1 MKVTDLRVTGFK
13 SFVDL
18 VQLKIEPGLTGIV
31 GPNGCG
37 KSNILE
43 SLRWVMGATSA
54 RALRGGEMDD
64 VIFAGTDKR
73 PQRDIAEV
81 TIVLDNSDGRAP
93 APFDTAPPLEVSRRI
108 RRAAG
113 STFKINGKEVR
124 ARDVQLLFADASTG
138 ANSPAL
144 VRQNQVSE
152 LINAKPENRRRILE
166 EAAGIAGLYTR
177 RHEAEL
183 KLRGAQTNLERLD
196 DIIAAMT
203 DQVTGLRRQAKQAA
217 RYRGLADEIRGL
229 EAFLYFKRLEH
240 AKDGLAAAN
249 EAQQIAQRT
258 LADATIA
265 ANTAAKEI
273 EGADDGIGA
282 LREEQAIAEAV
293 LRRLDGQRFA
303 IERDLKAAQDAL
315 AAATSDIARIASD
328 GVRETSL
335 LDDAKS
341 NLTRL
346 QLEQTEIPDDSSI
359 EASLETARIA
369 VAEAN
374 ERRQAIEDQLTQALT
389 ARANARGER
398 TAQLRACEDAR
409 AQLSRRQNALSTAQ
423 ANLDRLTTSQPN
435 SDALDLAQ
443 READAVAEAAA
454 QAGEKA
460 DTTEKRAEEAALGE
474 NAARETARASQNS
487 VDRLSSEISALEAA
501 TRQVSKGSWPKVLD
515 QIKPAPGYERAL
527 AAALGDDLEASLD
540 GKAPIFWANGM
551 QDVIVWPTGTNVL
564 ADHIS
569 EAPTALTARL
579 KAIGIV
585 DAADFESAT
594 NLPAGARIVTLN
606 GDMRRWDGF
615 VRRANAI
622 AGSAILLEQRAKL
635 EAITATLPELK
646 AKAQADASANA
657 TARAFADQCRAAAKA
672 ARSDAPRAFAAV
684 TSARDRVM
692 RLETEFARAKS
703 QVEQAQN
710 HVTAM
715 NEECVQAA
723 ALVDVTL
730 QLLANLPEVDDDNGV
745 EELQAHVNTAR
756 TQASAAQS
764 SLASAQGEIRARE
777 AKRLALASDIVAW
790 EKRLSQAN
798 TRLEA
803 LAREQT
809 LALAR
814 QTNAKQAPDEIEAR
828 RKDLLSQAPAAQARK
843 AAADDALA
851 SLESAIRAGRDR
863 ERVAQ
868 NVLADCRE
876 ARALAQTRFESEE
889 VRLSELEDEVRRTL
903 QMSPEDCEKRA
914 RETLGGS
921 FDTLATSTGESRLA
935 KLLYD
940 RDALGGVNLRA
951 DEEVAEQETRL
962 STLIADKD
970 DLSAAIAKLRG
981 GVDQINAE
989 GKERLVAAFDVVH
1002 GHFRVLFAA
1011 LFDGGV
1017 AELRLTESDDP
1028 LGGGLE
1034 VYACPP
1040 GKKLQSLTLMSG
1052 GEQALTASALIFA
1065 VFLSNPSPICVL
1077 DEVDAPLDDSNV
1089 DRYCRLL
1096 NEMRERTQTR
1106 FIVITH
1112 HPITMARMDRLFGI
1126 TMAERGVSQVVSV
1139 DLTRA
1144 EELIA
1149 SA

>member
-13 SFVDL
+13 SFVDP
-18 VQLKIEPGLTGIV
+18 VALKIEPGLTGIV

-81 TIVLDNSDGRAP
+81 SIVLDNSDGRAP
-93 APFDTAPPLEVSRRI
+93 APFDTAPTLEVTRRI

-113 STFKINGKEVR
+113 SSFKINGKEVR

-166 EAAGIAGLYTR
+166 EAAGIAGLYAR

-196 DIIAAMT
+196 DIIAGLN
-203 DQVTGLRRQAKQAA
+203 DQVSSLRRQARQAA
-217 RYRGLADEIRGL
+217 RYRTLADDIRGL
-229 EAFLYFKRLEH
+229 EAFLFAKRWE
-240 AKDGLAAAN
+240 
-249 EAQQIAQRT
+249 IAQLGIEAAKAAQILAQT
-258 LADATIA
+258 ALADATLA
-265 ANTAAKEI
+265 ANAASKAA
-273 EGADDGIGA
+273 EGADSGIAA

-293 LRRLDGQRFA
+293 LRRLEGQRFA
-303 IERDLKAAQDAL
+303 LERDLKTAQDAL
-315 AAATSDIARIASD
+315 ETANADLARISAD
-328 GVRETSL
+328 QVRETSL
-335 LDDAKS
+335 LDDAKATLEHLLAQQAALPQDE
-341 NLTRL
+341 NN
-346 QLEQTEIPDDSSI
+346 QGALEQ
-359 EASLETARIA
+359 A
-369 VAEAN
+369 
-374 ERRQAIEDQLTQALT
+374 QAILATANQARQTAEDALTAALT
-389 ARANARGER
+389 ARASAQGER
-398 TAQLRACEDAR
+398 TAQMRACEDAR
-409 AQLSRRQNALSTAQ
+409 GQLSRRHSALLQAQ
-423 ANLDRLTTSQPN
+423 ANFDRQKASLPDQQ
-435 SDALDLAQ
+435 ALDLAK
-443 READAVAEAAA
+443 REAEIVAAA
-454 QAGEKA
+454 AAEAGEKA
-460 DTTEKRAEEAALGE
+460 DATEKHAEEAA
-474 NAARETARASQNS
+474 NAEAKARETARQSQNAL
-487 VDRLSSEISALEAA
+487 DRLSSEISALEAA
-501 TRQVSKGSWPKVLD
+501 TRQVKTGTWPKVLD
-515 QIKPAPGYERAL
+515 TIKPAAGYERAL
-527 AAALGDDLEASLD
+527 AAALGDELEASLD
-540 GKAPIFWANGM
+540 RGAPMAWVGGKRATVTWPAGTKVLSDHIDEAPDALASRLASVALVEVGAFEAFDTI
-551 QDVIVWPTGTNVL
+551 PTGGRV
-564 ADHIS
+564 
-569 EAPTALTARL
+569 
-579 KAIGIV
+579 
-585 DAADFESAT
+585 
-594 NLPAGARIVTLN
+594 VTLS

-622 AGSAILLEQRAKL
+622 AGSAILLEQRTKLTTLMLSLPQAKGS
-635 EAITATLPELK
+635 
-646 AKAQADASANA
+646 AQSDASANA
-657 TARAFADQCRAAAKA
+657 TARAMADQSRAAAKA
-672 ARSDAPRAFAAV
+672 ARADAPRAFAAV
-684 TSARDRVM
+684 SSARDRVM
-692 RLETEFARAKS
+692 RLEAELARAQANVDQAAV
-703 QVEQAQN
+703 QVAAMQEECEQASALVE
-710 HVTAM
+710 VTA
-715 NEECVQAA
+715 
-723 ALVDVTL
+723 
-730 QLLANLPEVDDDNGV
+730 QLLAALPDIDDDQPIAA
-745 EELQAHVNTAR
+745 LQAKVAQTRADAN
-756 TQASAAQS
+756 SAQS
-764 SLASAQGEIRARE
+764 ALSTLQNDMRAR
-777 AKRLALASDIVAW
+777 AARRDGLANDIASW
-790 EKRLSQAN
+790 EKRAAQAVARID
-798 TRLEA
+798 T
-803 LAREQT
+803 LAREQSQAT
-809 LALAR
+809 AR
-814 QTNAKQAPDEIEAR
+814 QNSAMQAPSDIEAR
-828 RKDLLSQAPAAQARK
+828 RKDILTQTPAAQSRK

-851 SLESAIRAGRDR
+851 SLESAIRAGRER

-876 ARALAQTRFESEE
+876 ARALAQTRFESDQI
-889 VRLSELEDEVRRTL
+889 RLSELEEEIKRTVQL
-903 QMSPEDCEKRA
+903 SPQDCEKRA
-914 RETLGGS
+914 RDTLGAS
-921 FDTLATSTGESRLA
+921 FDTLTTASGESRLA

-940 RDALGGVNLRA
+940 REALGGVNLRA

-962 STLIADKD
+962 SALIADKD
-970 DLSAAIAKLRG
+970 DLSAAIAKLRS

-989 GKERLVAAFDVVH
+989 GKERLLAAFEEVH
-1002 GHFRVLFAA
+1002 EHFRVLFAA

>member
-13 SFVDL
+13 SFVDP

-81 TIVLDNSDGRAP
+81 TVVLDNADGKAP
-93 APFDTAPPLEVSRRI
+93 APFDTAPTLEVSRRI

-196 DIIAAMT
+196 DIIGAMN

-217 RYRGLADEIRGL
+217 RYRGIADEIRGL
-229 EAFLYFKRLEH
+229 EAFLFAKRLAH
-240 AKDGLAAAN
+240 AQTVLLAAN
-249 EAQQIAQRT
+249 EAQVLAQRV
-258 LADATIA
+258 LADATLV
-265 ANTAAKEI
+265 ANTAAKEA
-273 EGADDGIGA
+273 EGADDGINA

-315 AAATSDIARIASD
+315 TLALADLARIAAD
-328 GVRETSL
+328 QDRETAL
-335 LDDAKS
+335 LDDARA
-341 NLTRL
+341 NLVRL
-346 QLEQTEIPDDSSI
+346 KAEQADLPEDDTI
-359 EASLETARIA
+359 DASLEIARKAAA
-369 VAEAN
+369 VADDARLALE
-374 ERRQAIEDQLTQALT
+374 EELTKALT
-389 ARANARGER
+389 ARATAQGER
-398 TAQLRACEDAR
+398 TAQTRACEDAKN
-409 AQLSRRQNALSTAQ
+409 QLARRQSALAAAQ
-423 ANLDRLTTSQPN
+423 ANVDRLISNQPN
-435 SDALDLAQ
+435 RDALKLAQ
-443 READAVAEAAA
+443 READAVAQAAA
-454 QAGEKA
+454 EAGEKA
-460 DTTEKRAEEAALGE
+460 DATEKRAEEAAVAE
-474 NAARETARASQNS
+474 NVAREAARTSQNAL
-487 VDRLSSEISALEAA
+487 DRLTSEISALEAA
-501 TRQVSKGSWPKVLD
+501 TRQPNKGTWPKVLD
-515 QIKPAPGYERAL
+515 QIKPQAGYERAL
-527 AAALGDDLEASLD
+527 AAALGDELEGAID
-540 GKAPIFWANGM
+540 KAAPIAWTGASSSS
-551 QDVIVWPTGTNVL
+551 VAWPVGVVCL
-564 ADHIS
+564 ADFIDQAP
-569 EAPTALTARL
+569 EALSARL
-579 KAIGIV
+579 QAIGV
-585 DAADFESAT
+585 VEAADFDSFT
-594 NLPAGARIVTLN
+594 SLPMGARIVTKA

-615 VRRANAI
+615 VRRSGAI
-622 AGSAILLEQRAKL
+622 ASSAVLLEQRGRL
-635 EAITATLPELK
+635 EALRAQVDSTK
-646 AKAQADASANA
+646 SKAQTDASANA
-657 TARAFADQCRAAAKA
+657 SARAFADQCRAAAKA

-684 TSARDRVM
+684 TGARDRVM
-692 RLETEFARAKS
+692 RIEAELARATS
-703 QVEQAQN
+703 GLEQAQSALAGM
-710 HVTAM
+710 H
-715 NEECVQAA
+715 EECVQAT
-723 ALVDVTL
+723 ALVQVTTE
-730 QLLANLPEVDDDNGV
+730 LLVALPPVDDDSDIAA
-745 EELQAHVNTAR
+745 LQTKVSQAR
-756 TQASAAQS
+756 NAAGQAQS
-764 SLASAQGEIRARE
+764 VLIGAQNEIRARA
-777 AKRLALASDIVAW
+777 AKRSTLNNDIAAW
-790 EKRLSQAN
+790 DKRFTQAGS
-798 TRLEA
+798 RLEA
-803 LAREQT
+803 LIREQEQAT
-809 LALAR
+809 AR
-814 QTNAKQAPDEIEAR
+814 KHAASRAPDDIEAR
-828 RKDLLSQAPAAQARK
+828 RKDILAQAPAAQSRK
-843 AAADDALA
+843 SAADDALA
-851 SLESAIRAGRDR
+851 SLEASIRNSR
-863 ERVAQ
+863 EAARLAQ
-868 NVLADCRE
+868 NVLADARE
-876 ARALAQTRFESEE
+876 ARALAQTRFEAEE
-889 VRLSELEDEVRRTL
+889 TRLSELQDEVRRTL
-903 QMSPEDCEKRA
+903 QLTPEDCEAKA
-914 RETLGGS
+914 REALGTS
-921 FDTLATSTGESRLA
+921 FDSLATTTGESRLA

-962 STLIADKD
+962 TALIADKD
-970 DLSAAIAKLRG
+970 DLTAAIAKLRG

-989 GKERLVAAFDVVH
+989 GKERLVAAFEIVH

-1144 EELIA
+1144 EALIA
-1149 SA
+1149 NA

>member
-13 SFVDL
+13 SFVDP
-18 VQLKIEPGLTGIV
+18 VALKIEPGLTGIV

-81 TIVLDNSDGRAP
+81 TIVLDNADGKAP
-93 APFDTAPPLEVSRRI
+93 APFDSSPTLEVSRRI

-196 DIIAAMT
+196 DIIGAMN
-203 DQVTGLRRQAKQAA
+203 DQVSSLRRQAKQAA
-217 RYRGLADEIRGL
+217 RYRGIADEIRGL
-229 EAFLYFKRLEH
+229 EAFLFAKRLSQAQH
-240 AKDGLAAAN
+240 VVQAAN
-249 EAQQIAQRT
+249 DAQIQAQRA
-258 LADATIA
+258 LADVTLV
-265 ANTAAKEI
+265 ANTTAKEA
-273 EGADDGIGA
+273 EGADEGINA

-315 AAATSDIARIASD
+315 ALAISDLARIGSD
-328 GVRETSL
+328 QNRETAL
-335 LDDAKS
+335 LDDAQTS
-341 NLTRL
+341 LARL
-346 QLEQTEIPDDSSI
+346 KAELDALPADDSFDAVL
-359 EASLETARIA
+359 EAAKTASDEADDARFALE
-369 VAEAN
+369 E
-374 ERRQAIEDQLTQALT
+374 QLTKALT
-389 ARANARGER
+389 ARATAQGER
-398 TAQLRACEDAR
+398 IAQARACEDAR
-409 AQLSRRQNALSTAQ
+409 AQLARRQNALTAAQ
-423 ANLDRLTTSQPN
+423 GQVDRLMASQPGT
-435 SDALDLAQ
+435 DVLELAQ
-443 READAVAEAAA
+443 READAIAAA
-454 QAGEKA
+454 AAEAGEKA
-460 DTTEKRAEEAALGE
+460 DATEKRAEEAAAAE
-474 NAARETARASQNS
+474 TTAREVARTSQNAL
-487 VDRLSSEISALEAA
+487 DRLNSEISALEAA
-501 TRQVSKGSWPKVLD
+501 TRQPNKGAWPKVLD
-515 QIKPAPGYERAL
+515 QIKPQSGYERAL
-527 AAALGDDLEASLD
+527 AAALGDELEAATD
-540 GKAPIFWANGM
+540 KAAPIAWTGATS
-551 QDVIVWPTGTNVL
+551 IAITWPQGVVCL
-564 ADHIS
+564 ADHIDQ
-569 EAPTALTARL
+569 APPALTARL
-579 KAIGIV
+579 MAIGV
-585 DAADFESAT
+585 VEAADFDGFT
-594 NLPAGARIVTLN
+594 DLPIGARIVTKA

-622 AGSAILLEQRAKL
+622 AGSAVLLEQRARL
-635 EAITATLPELK
+635 EALREQLSDAK
-646 AKAQADASANA
+646 AKSQADASANA
-657 TARAFADQCRAAAKA
+657 AARARADQCRAAAKA

-684 TSARDRVM
+684 TGARDRVM
-692 RLETEFARAKS
+692 RLEAEAARARAGLD
-703 QVEQAQN
+703 QAQAN
-710 HVTAM
+710 LAAMKDECAQAEALVHVT
-715 NEECVQAA
+715 
-723 ALVDVTL
+723 T
-730 QLLANLPEVDDDNGV
+730 QLLAALPQVDDDSDIAA
-745 EELQAHVNTAR
+745 LQTQVSQAR
-756 TQASAAQS
+756 NAAGQAQS
-764 SLASAQGEIRARE
+764 AFLSAQNEVRARA
-777 AKRLALASDIVAW
+777 AKRTSLTQDIVSW
-790 EKRLSQAN
+790 DKRSVQA
-798 TRLEA
+798 TSRLDA
-803 LAREQT
+803 LAREQEQ
-809 LALAR
+809 ASAR
-814 QTNAKQAPDEIEAR
+814 KAGATQAPNDIEAR
-828 RKDLLSQAPAAQARK
+828 RKDILSQAPAAQARK
-843 AAADDALA
+843 SAADDALA
-851 SLESAIRAGRDR
+851 GLESAIRSSRDAAR
-863 ERVAQ
+863 IAQ
-868 NVLADCRE
+868 NALADARE
-876 ARALAQTRFESEE
+876 ARALAQTRFEAEE
-889 VRLSELEDEVRRTL
+889 TRLSELQDEVRRTL
-903 QMSPEDCEKRA
+903 QLSPEDCEAKA
-914 RETLGGS
+914 REVLGAA
-921 FDTLATSTGESRLA
+921 FDSLSTATGESRLG

-951 DEEVAEQETRL
+951 EEEMAEQEGRL
-962 STLIADKD
+962 GALIADKD
-970 DLSAAIAKLRG
+970 DLTAAIAKLRG

-989 GKERLVAAFDVVH
+989 GKERLVAAFEVVH
-1002 GHFRVLFAA
+1002 GHFKVLFAA

-1017 AELRLTESDDP
+1017 AELRLTQSDDP

-1096 NEMRERTQTR
+1096 NEMRERTATR

-1139 DLTRA
+1139 DLKRA

>member
-13 SFVDL
+13 SFVDS

-81 TIVLDNSDGRAP
+81 TIVLDNSDGKAP
-93 APFDTAPPLEVSRRI
+93 APFDSAPTLEVSRRI

-196 DIIAAMT
+196 DIIGTMS
-203 DQVTGLRRQAKQAA
+203 DQITGLRRQAKQAA
-217 RYRGLADEIRGL
+217 RYRGIAEEIRGL
-229 EAFLYFKRLEH
+229 EAFLFAKRLSAAQNVVE
-240 AKDGLAAAN
+240 AAN
-249 EAQQIAQRT
+249 EAQILATRA
-258 LADATIA
+258 LADATLRANA
-265 ANTAAKEI
+265 ANKEA
-273 EGADDGIGA
+273 EGGDDGINS

-303 IERDLKAAQDAL
+303 IERDLKAAEDAL
-315 AAATSDIARIASD
+315 ALATNDLTRIGSDQA
-328 GVRETSL
+328 RETAL
-335 LDDAKS
+335 LSDAKA
-341 NLTRL
+341 NLARL
-346 QLEQTEIPDDSSI
+346 SAEQDNLPADDNVEAALEAAKS
-359 EASLETARIA
+359 ASAQADTAR
-369 VAEAN
+369 E
-374 ERRQAIEDQLTQALT
+374 AIETLLTQALT
-389 ARANARGER
+389 ARATAVSERNAQMRACDDAK
-398 TAQLRACEDAR
+398 AQLA
-409 AQLSRRQNALSTAQ
+409 RRQNALDAAQ
-423 ANLDRLTTSQPN
+423 AQVNRLKASQP
-435 SDALDLAQ
+435 SHDALGLAQ
-443 READAVAEAAA
+443 READAIAEAAA
-454 QAGEKA
+454 AAGEKA
-460 DTTEKRAEEAALGE
+460 DATEKRADEAAFAE
-474 NAARETARASQNS
+474 NNAREAARGSQNAL
-487 VDRLSSEISALEAA
+487 DRINSEISALEAA
-501 TRQVSKGSWPKVLD
+501 TRQPNKGSWPKVLD
-515 QIKPAPGYERAL
+515 QLRPKAGYERAL
-527 AAALGDDLEASLD
+527 AGALGDELD
-540 GKAPIFWANGM
+540 GALDAAAPVAWTGRDPAKI
-551 QDVIVWPTGTNVL
+551 DWPTRVTCL
-564 ADHIS
+564 ADYINQ
-569 EAPTALTARL
+569 APGAMAARL
-579 KAIGIV
+579 QAIGV
-585 DAADFESAT
+585 AEAADFDT
-594 NLPAGARIVTLN
+594 MTKLPMGARIVTKA

-615 VRRANAI
+615 VRRAGAI
-622 AGSAILLEQRAKL
+622 ANSAVLLEQRGRL
-635 EAITATLPELK
+635 DVLRGELSGTQSTA
-646 AKAQADASANA
+646 QGHASANA
-657 TARAFADQCRAAAKA
+657 AARAYADQCRAAAKA
-672 ARSDAPRAFAAV
+672 ARADAPRAFAAV
-684 TSARDRVM
+684 TGARDRVM
-692 RLETEFARAKS
+692 RLEADLARAS
-703 QVEQAQN
+703 AGLDQAN
-710 HVTAM
+710 ISLAGT
-715 NEECVQAA
+715 NDECMQAA
-723 ALVDVTL
+723 ALVQVTDELLTDLPTIEDDSAIAAL
-730 QLLANLPEVDDDNGV
+730 QTKVSQVRNHAG
-745 EELQAHVNTAR
+745 Q
-756 TQASAAQS
+756 AQS
-764 SLASAQGEIRARE
+764 VYMSAQNDVRAR
-777 AKRLALASDIVAW
+777 ATRRTALTNDQQAW
-790 EKRLSQAN
+790 DRRLSQAMS
-798 TRLEA
+798 RLEA
-803 LAREQT
+803 LARENQQAETRKSGAT
-809 LALAR
+809 LAPL
-814 QTNAKQAPDEIEAR
+814 EIETR
-828 RKDLLSQAPAAQARK
+828 RKEILSQAPAAQARK
-843 AAADDALA
+843 STADDALA
-851 SLESAIRAGRDR
+851 AQESAIRAAR
-863 ERVAQ
+863 ETARVAQ
-868 NVLADCRE
+868 NTLSDCRE
-876 ARALAQTRFESEE
+876 ARALAQTRFEAEQT
-889 VRLSELEDEVRRTL
+889 RQSELQDEVRRTL
-903 QMSPEDCEKRA
+903 QLSPEDCEAKA
-914 RETLGGS
+914 RDALGAG
-921 FDTLATSTGESRLA
+921 FDSLSQGNGESRLA

-951 DEEVAEQETRL
+951 EEEVVDQETRL
-962 STLIADKD
+962 SALVADKD
-970 DLSAAIAKLRG
+970 DLTAAIAKLRG

-989 GKERLVAAFDVVH
+989 GKERLVAAFDVVQ

-1040 GKKLQSLTLMSG
+1040 GKKMQSLTLMSG

-1144 EELIA
+1144 EALIA

>member
-93 APFDTAPPLEVSRRI
+93 APFDTSPTLEVSRRI

-183 KLRGAQTNLERLD
+183 KLRAAEANLERLD
-196 DIIAAMT
+196 DVIGAMN
-203 DQVTGLRRQAKQAA
+203 DQVTSLRRQAKQAA
-217 RYRGLADEIRGL
+217 RYRGIADEIRGL
-229 EAFLYFKRLEH
+229 EAFLYSKRLAQARLSVEN
-240 AKDGLAAAN
+240 AN
-249 EAQQIAQRT
+249 QAQLEAQRG
-258 LADATIA
+258 LADATLIA
-265 ANTAAKEI
+265 NNAAKEAD
-273 EGADDGIGA
+273 GADGGINA

-293 LRRLDGQRFA
+293 LRRLDGQRFS

-315 AAATSDIARIASD
+315 ALAVSDLARIAAD
-328 GVRETSL
+328 QTRETSL
-335 LDDAKS
+335 LEDATAS
-341 NLTRL
+341 LTRL
-346 QLEQTEIPDDSSI
+346 RAEQANLPQDD
-359 EASLETARIA
+359 A
-369 VAEAN
+369 AN
-374 ERRQAIEDQLTQALT
+374 ETVAIAKRKADAAGEVRVLAEDALT
-389 ARANARGER
+389 KALTTRATALGER
-398 TAQLRACEDAR
+398 TAQTRACEDAKG
-409 AQLSRRQNALSTAQ
+409 QLQRRQAALAAAQ
-423 ANLDRLTTSQPN
+423 AQVERLIASQP
-435 SDALDLAQ
+435 SRDGLELAQ
-443 READAVAEAAA
+443 REAEAVAQSAAE
-454 QAGEKA
+454 AGEKA
-460 DTTEKRAEEAALGE
+460 DATEKQAEEAAAAE
-474 NAARETARASQNS
+474 NIAREAARQSQNTL
-487 VDRLSSEISALEAA
+487 DRLSSEIGALEAA
-501 TRQVSKGSWPKVLD
+501 TRRPLKDGWPKVLD
-515 QIKPAPGYERAL
+515 QIKPKSGYERAL
-527 AAALGDDLEASLD
+527 AAALGEDLD
-540 GKAPIFWANGM
+540 GALDIAAPMAWTGSSSAPLT
-551 QDVIVWPTGTNVL
+551 WPSNMTLL
-564 ADHIS
+564 ADCIEQAP
-569 EAPTALTARL
+569 EALNARFM
-579 KAIGIV
+579 AIGIV
-585 DAADFESAT
+585 DAQTFEAMLD
-594 NLPAGARIVTLN
+594 LPIGARIVTKA

-622 AGSAILLEQRAKL
+622 ASSAVLLEQRSRLESLRGSLEEAKL
-635 EAITATLPELK
+635 N
-646 AKAQADASANA
+646 AQSDASANA
-657 TARAFADQCRAAAKA
+657 AARSFADQCRARAKA
-672 ARSDAPRAFAAV
+672 ARADAPRAFAAV

-692 RLETEFARAKS
+692 RLEAEFARATAGI
-703 QVEQAQN
+703 EQAQSN
-710 HVTAM
+710 LAAM

-723 ALVDVTL
+723 ELVQVTL
-730 QLLANLPEVDDDNGV
+730 DLLNGLPPIDDDHEIEG
-745 EELQAHVNTAR
+745 LQAQVSHARTAAGQAQSVYLSAQNEIQAR
-756 TQASAAQS
+756 TQKRASLTS
-764 SLASAQGEIRARE
+764 EITG
-777 AKRLALASDIVAW
+777 W
-790 EKRLSQAN
+790 EKRLTQAQ
-798 TRLEA
+798 TRLDA
-803 LAREQT
+803 LVKEHGQASARKAIAGT
-809 LALAR
+809 
-814 QTNAKQAPDEIEAR
+814 APNDIELR
-828 RKDLLSQAPAAQARK
+828 RKEILNQTPSATARK
-843 AAADDALA
+843 AAADDALM
-851 SLESAIRAGRDR
+851 SLESAIRASR
-863 ERVAQ
+863 EAARIAQ
-868 NVLADCRE
+868 NTLADCRE
-876 ARALAQTRFESEE
+876 ARALAQTRFEAEE
-889 VRLSELEDEVRRTL
+889 VRLNELEEEVRRTL
-903 QMSPEDCEKRA
+903 QMSPQDCEVKA
-914 RETLGGS
+914 RDALGTS
-921 FDTLATSTGESRLA
+921 FTSLTSTTGESRLA

-951 DEEVAEQETRL
+951 EEEVGEQEARL
-962 STLIADKD
+962 SALIADKD
-970 DLSAAIAKLRG
+970 DLIAAIGKLRG

-989 GKERLVAAFDVVH
+989 GKERLVAAFEVVH
-1002 GHFRVLFAA
+1002 GHFRTLFAA

-1126 TMAERGVSQVVSV
+1126 TMAEPGVSQVVSV

-1144 EELIA
+1144 EALI
-1149 SA
+1149 SS

>member
-13 SFVDL
+13 SFVDP
-18 VQLKIEPGLTGIV
+18 VALKIEPGLTGIV

-81 TIVLDNSDGRAP
+81 SIVLDNSDGRAP
-93 APFDTAPPLEVSRRI
+93 APFDTAPTLEVTRRI

-113 STFKINGKEVR
+113 SSFKINGKEVR

-166 EAAGIAGLYTR
+166 EAAGIAGLYAR

-196 DIIAAMT
+196 DIIT
-203 DQVTGLRRQAKQAA
+203 GLNDQVSSLRRQARQAA
-217 RYRGLADEIRGL
+217 RYRTLADDIRGL
-229 EAFLYFKRLEH
+229 EAFLFAKRLDGARVSLET
-240 AKDGLAAAN
+240 AKAAQMLAQSA
-249 EAQQIAQRT
+249 
-258 LADATIA
+258 LADATLA
-265 ANTAAKEI
+265 ANAASKAA
-273 EGADDGIGA
+273 EGSDDGIGG

-303 IERDLKAAQDAL
+303 IERDLKAAEDAL
-315 AAATSDIARIASD
+315 AAATADLARINTD
-328 GVRETSL
+328 QVRETNL
-335 LDDAKS
+335 LDDAKA
-341 NLTRL
+341 NLVRL
-346 QLEQTEIPDDSSI
+346 MAEQTALPQDDSNQ
-359 EASLETARIA
+359 APLEKAQLALTQ
-369 VAEAN
+369 AN
-374 ERRQAIEDQLTQALT
+374 QARQAVEDALTVALT
-389 ARANARGER
+389 ARATAQGER
-398 TAQLRACEDAR
+398 TAQLRACEDAKG
-409 AQLSRRQNALSTAQ
+409 QLSRRNSALLQAQ
-423 ANLDRLTTSQPN
+423 ANLDRLKANLPGN
-435 SDALDLAQ
+435 EALDLAN
-443 READAVAEAAA
+443 READAVSDAAA
-454 QAGEKA
+454 EAGEKA
-460 DTTEKRAEEAALGE
+460 DATEKRADEAASAE
-474 NAARETARASQNS
+474 ATARETARQSQNAL
-487 VDRLSSEISALEAA
+487 DRLSSEISALEAA
-501 TRQVSKGSWPKVLD
+501 TRQISKGAWPKVLD
-515 QIKPAPGYERAL
+515 AIKPAAGYERAL
-527 AAALGDDLEASLD
+527 AAALGDELEASLD
-540 GKAPIFWANGM
+540 HAAPIAWTGATQGM
-551 QDVIVWPTGTNVL
+551 IDWPAGTVRLSDHVDQAPAAL
-564 ADHIS
+564 A
-569 EAPTALTARL
+569 ARL
-579 KAIGIV
+579 ASVAIV
-585 DAADFESAT
+585 DGQAFDDFGT
-594 NLPAGARIVTLN
+594 IPAGGRVVTRA

-622 AGSAILLEQRAKL
+622 AGSAILLEQRTKL
-635 EAITATLPELK
+635 AALTLALPDTK

-657 TARAFADQCRAAAKA
+657 AARALADQGRAVAKA
-672 ARSDAPRAFAAV
+672 ARADAPRAFAAV
-684 TSARDRVM
+684 SNARDRVM
-692 RLETEFARAKS
+692 RLEAEQARAQS
-703 QVEQAQN
+703 GVDQAAAQVA
-710 HVTAM
+710 AM
-715 NEECVQAA
+715 QEECDQAA
-723 ALVDVTL
+723 ALVEVTA
-730 QLLANLPEVDDDNGV
+730 QLLAALPDISDDQPI
-745 EELQAHVNTAR
+745 ESLQTQVAKARADVNN
-756 TQASAAQS
+756 AQS
-764 SLASAQGEIRARE
+764 ALSALQSDMRARA
-777 AKRLALASDIVAW
+777 AKREGLANDIAGW
-790 EKRLSQAN
+790 EKRAAQAQA
-798 TRLEA
+798 RIEA
-803 LAREQT
+803 LAREQGQAT
-809 LALAR
+809 TR
-814 QTNAKQAPDEIEAR
+814 QNNAKQAPAEIDAR
-828 RKDLLSQAPAAQARK
+828 RKDILAQTPAAQSRK

-851 SLESAIRAGRDR
+851 SLESAIRAGRER

-868 NVLADCRE
+868 STLADCRE

-889 VRLSELEDEVRRTL
+889 IRLSELEDEIKRTVQL
-903 QMSPEDCEKRA
+903 APEDCEKRA
-914 RETLGGS
+914 RESLGAGFETL
-921 FDTLATSTGESRLA
+921 TTQAGENRLS

-940 RDALGGVNLRA
+940 REALGGVNLRA
-951 DEEVAEQETRL
+951 DEEMAEQETRL
-962 STLIADKD
+962 TALIADKD
-970 DLSAAIAKLRG
+970 DLTAAIAKLRG

-989 GKERLVAAFDVVH
+989 GKERLLAAFEEVH
-1002 GHFRVLFAA
+1002 AHFRVLFAA

-1126 TMAERGVSQVVSV
+1126 TMAERGVSQVVAV